1 MKLLNKFGYILLSVG
16 MMASVA
22 ACSDDDKDSAP
33 DIKLTASLTSFPE
46 GVESFDESTHV
57 LVVGNEGTIN
67 SAIKFGGGDLSKVSL
82 NAVVADKTWCIAKC
96 TPTRLALTVVK
107 NNAELA
113 RENTIDISVSYAGQV
128 IDTYQMKVLQ
138 QGVTKVEEPV
148 EDKSKL
154 AELKQFIISGQVS
167 SKINSTIVQVTM
179 PYGADLTSL
188 TPIYEISEGATC
200 FPGNMVDQDFSKPVI
215 YSVTSADRSVVKQY
229 IVSVSCQQP
238 SSSGGDISDPTQ
250 DHNPNF
256 QMFDEVYVGAG
267 SMIFGQDNYGY
278 TESGGQLSPAQN
290 AHKCN
295 LSAFY
300 MGKYEVTQREFVDVM
315 GYNPS
320 VFQYDDQLPVH
331 KVTLF
336 EAMLYCNKLS
346 ERNGLTTVYT
356 FSNEVWGTVGDHK
369 ELYQADVVANRN
381 ANGYRLPTRAEFEYA
396 AKGGPNQDP
405 YSYSGSNDHSEVA
418 WNDETSLIKGV
429 PTMRCVGLLMPNSL
443 GLYDVTGNVEEYTG
457 EWYESIYFN
466 SDAEETDPWGPA
478 APLKTGEDKYMVY
491 CHGGNYDSYP
501 SSGRNTNHRLLN
513 GNIKNDSSF
522 PGGEIWFEKI
532 GFRPVRYDK

>member
-1 MKLLNKFGYILLSVG
+1 MKFLNKFAYILLSAA
-16 MMASVA
+16 MMSTVA
-22 ACSDDDKDSAP
+22 ACSDEDKDSAP
-33 DIKLTASLTSFPE
+33 DIKLTAGLTAFPE

-57 LVVGNEGTIN
+57 LIVGSEGTIN
-67 SAIKFGGGDLSKVSL
+67 SAIEFGGGDLSKVSL
-82 NAVVADKTWCIAKC
+82 NATVADKTWCLAKC
-96 TPTRLALTVVK
+96 TSTRLALTVVK

-113 RENTIDISVSYAGQV
+113 RENTIDISVLYAGQI

-138 QGVTKVEEPV
+138 QGVVKPEEPV
-148 EDKSKL
+148 EDKNKL
-154 AELKQFIISGQVS
+154 AEMKQFIISGQVS

-229 IVSVSCQQP
+229 IVAVSCQQP
-238 SSSGGDISDPTQ
+238 SQGGDDPGITTP
-250 DHNPNF
+250 DHNPDF
-256 QMFDEVYVGAG
+256 EMFDEVYVGAG
-267 SMIFGQDNYGY
+267 SMIFGADNYGY
-278 TESGGQLSPAQN
+278 SETGGKLNPAQN

-320 VFQYDDQLPVH
+320 VFQYDDLLPVH

-356 FSNEVWGTVGDHK
+356 FSNEVWGTVGDHQ
-369 ELYQADVVANRN
+369 ELYQADVVANRS

-405 YSYSGSNDHSEVA
+405 YSYSGSNDYKEVA
-418 WNDETSLIKGV
+418 WNDETSLVKGE
-429 PTMRCVGLLMPNSL
+429 PKMRCVGLLKPNSL
-443 GLYDVTGNVEEYTG
+443 GLYDVTGNVEE
-457 EWYESIYFN
+457 
-466 SDAEETDPWGPA
+466 
-478 APLKTGEDKYMVY
+478 
-491 CHGGNYDSYP
+491 
-501 SSGRNTNHRLLN
+501 
-513 GNIKNDSSF
+513 
-522 PGGEIWFEKI
+522 
-532 GFRPVRYDK
+532 